1 MAYFEGTFNCG
12 HKGRV
17 YVSGHQK
24 DRQRKADWKF
34 SRICPECAAKER
46 RENEEKVK
54 EEYGLPDLIGT
65 EKQVAWATEIRNNFY
80 KRLLEEMNAGR
91 PFKVNSLQITLE
103 KERVFEIVDFL
114 VERETTAKFWI
125 DNRDRFTTWPQIKK
139 IIYDTSLG
147 MDEEIAEEVYS
158 EEEIVSPENVPE
170 ESRKPGVVR
179 IKKNAESVSAQY
191 VKDDKLREIV
201 KSLGFRFDYD
211 KSEWVKEI
219 TRFTGSADDRSA
231 ELGNKLL
238 LSGFTVSFPDTET
251 KEKAVSGDY
260 EPECHRWVAWNRK
273 KRSFSVF
280 WDRFDEDGDEMY
292 RRGKT
297 LPGAKYSSDLH
308 GFYVPEEYAD
318 IIADFAG
325 IMSCKISS
333 AAQDAI
339 EEYKTKEAGY
349 KKENVQEHKNEK
361 VSGEEKLHD
370 VLAKDGI
377 IDDLRDDIE
386 E

>member
-1 MAYFEGTFNCG
+1 MAYFDGVYSCG
-12 HKGRV
+12 HEGRV
-17 YVSGHQK
+17 YVSGPQK

-34 SRICPECAAKER
+34 SRPCPECAAKER
-46 RENEEKVK
+46 KENEEKVK
-54 EEYGLPDLIGT
+54 EEYGFPDLTGT
-65 EKQVAWATEIRNNFY
+65 EKKVAWATEIRNNFY
-80 KRLLEEMNAGR
+80 RRIIEETDAGR
-91 PFKVNSLQITLE
+91 PFKVNSLQITIE
-103 KERVFEIVDFL
+103 KDKAFEVIDFV

-125 DNRDRFTTWPQIKK
+125 DNRDRIATWSQIKK
-139 IIYDTSLG
+139 FIYKTSLG
-147 MDEEIAEEVYS
+147 MDEKINEEVYS
-158 EEEIVSPENVPE
+158 EEEIVSPENVSE
-170 ESRKPGVVR
+170 ENRKPGVVK
-179 IKKNAESVSAQY
+179 IKTKADYVSAQY
-191 VKDDKLREIV
+191 IKDDKLREIV

-211 KSEWVKEI
+211 KSEWCKEI
-219 TRFTGSADDRSA
+219 NQFTGSADDRAA

-238 LSGFTVSFPDTET
+238 LAGFTVSFPDREI

-260 EPECHRWVAWNRK
+260 EPECHRWVAWNCQ

-292 RRGKT
+292 RIGKT

-308 GFYVPEEYAD
+308 GFYVPVEYAD
-318 IIADFAG
+318 AVADFAG

-333 AAQDAI
+333 AAQEAI
-339 EEYKTKEAGY
+339 ENYRAEETGY
-349 KKENVQEHKNEK
+349 KKVNVQEHKNEK
-361 VSGEEKLHD
+361 VSGTEKLHD